1 MAAERRTAKNWGARL
16 SMPDEP
22 LSLDEMRT
30 YAAMSTADRTLEMLT
45 KLTDLQMRLQRI
57 EMYLEDALPGYAQHA
72 ERTRRRQEQH
82 DEQKALGGANG
93 VLHAV

>member
-45 KLTDLQMRLQRI
+45 VLTDLRDRLQRL
-57 EMYLEDALPGYAQHA
+57 EMFVEETVPGYAQHA

-93 VLHAV
+93 VPHAM